1 MVLVQ
6 DMSNQG
12 IWQVKWIFR
21 IVACAGL
28 LALTVPAGADT
39 RAGKNALDAKEY
51 DKAVKELMPE
61 AEKGDVEAIFLLG
74 QMQQAGW
81 GVPKDLKK
89 ATEWFGKAAQLG
101 HLESQKEYGAAL
113 ALGDGVEQDVNE
125 GLKWLMIAAQKGHEG
140 AAQYAAQ
147 LAKHFPRNVIA
158 AARRGANEWGRQN
171 KPDTTATSPK

>member
-1 MVLVQ
+1 M
-6 DMSNQG
+6 
-12 IWQVKWIFR
+12 KWFFR
-21 IVACAGL
+21 IAACAGL

-61 AEKGDVEAIFLLG
+61 AAKGDVEAIFLLG
-74 QMQQAGW
+74 RMQQAGW
-81 GVPKDLKK
+81 GVQKDLKK
-89 ATEWFGKAAQLG
+89 AAEWFGKAAQLG

-147 LAKHFPRNVIA
+147 LAKHFPRTVIA
-158 AARRGANEWGRQN
+158 AARRAAAEWNREN
-171 KPDTTATSPK
+171 KTDNAATAPK